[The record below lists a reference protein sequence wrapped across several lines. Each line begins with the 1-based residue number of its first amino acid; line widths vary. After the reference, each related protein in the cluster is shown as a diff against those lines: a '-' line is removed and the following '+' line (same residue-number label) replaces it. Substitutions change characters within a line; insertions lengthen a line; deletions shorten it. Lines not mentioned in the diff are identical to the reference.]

1 MRYHCCRVIFWGCIN
16 ASPSYYAHWAVK
28 GFIPMKVNG
37 IEGLSHEEM
46 QSLVQQ
52 GAKFVMYEYAIS
64 ILIMTFKRS
73 SDVYF
78 VKADENAIVKG
89 LGFTAISLLFG
100 WWGFPWGPIYT
111 IGSVVNN
118 LRGGKDVTQYYLEQA
133 A

>member
-1 MRYHCCRVIFWGCIN
+1 
-16 ASPSYYAHWAVK
+16 
-28 GFIPMKVNG
+28 MKVNG
-37 IEGLSHEEM
+37 IEGLSLEEM

-118 LRGGKDVTQYYLEQA
+118 LRGGKDVTQCYLERA

>member
-1 MRYHCCRVIFWGCIN
+1 
-16 ASPSYYAHWAVK
+16 
-28 GFIPMKVNG
+28 MKVNG
-37 IEGLSHEEM
+37 IEGLSLEEM

-100 WWGFPWGPIYT
+100 WWGFPWGIIATPIQVT
-111 IGSVVNN
+111 RN
-118 LRGGKDVTQYYLEQA
+118 LGGLFSRPSAEKPSKALANILKADMA
-133 A
+133 ARRPHSEFFTCPRAAT

>member
-1 MRYHCCRVIFWGCIN
+1 
-16 ASPSYYAHWAVK
+16 
-28 GFIPMKVNG
+28 MKVNG
-37 IEGLSHEEM
+37 IEGLSLEEM

-100 WWGFPWGPIYT
+100 WWGFPWGPIEQR
-111 IGSVVNN
+111 
-118 LRGGKDVTQYYLEQA
+118 RGQTTCPASLIPATG
-133 A
+133 